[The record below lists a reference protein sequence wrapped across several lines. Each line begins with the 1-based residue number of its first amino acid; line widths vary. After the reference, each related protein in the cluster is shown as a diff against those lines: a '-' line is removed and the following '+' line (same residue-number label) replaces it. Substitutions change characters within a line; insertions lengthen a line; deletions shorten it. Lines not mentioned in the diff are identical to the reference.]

1 MAPKKRK
8 ISSLIES
15 QLPGFINNDYENFSK
30 FIEKYYEQ
38 QESVGQPIDIIS
50 NLEKYK
56 NIDFYEK
63 DILEQSTTLLKNEIS

>member
-8 ISSLIES
+8 LSSLIES
-15 QLPGFINNDYENFSK
+15 QLPGFIINEYDNFSK

-50 NLEKYK
+50 NLSKYRD
-56 NIDFYEK
+56 IDRYCGVDCGSVYTNTK
-63 DILEQSTTLLKNEIS
+63 RR